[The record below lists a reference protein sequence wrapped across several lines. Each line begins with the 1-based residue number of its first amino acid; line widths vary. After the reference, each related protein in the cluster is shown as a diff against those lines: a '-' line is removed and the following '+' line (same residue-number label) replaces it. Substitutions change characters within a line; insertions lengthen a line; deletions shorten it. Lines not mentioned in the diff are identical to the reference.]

1 LAGEDAPRLVEV
13 TSQKDKD
20 LAVRHLSAIAR
31 FQSGGRRA
39 ELGRWVNQRISVKD
53 RGLVLLQADPSVIR
67 TFSAAPTVDVD
78 ELFAAIG
85 S

>member
-13 TSQKDKD
+13 LSQKDKD
-20 LAVRHLSAIAR
+20 LAVRHMSAIAR

-39 ELGRWVNQRISVKD
+39 ELGRWVNQRIATAD
-53 RGLVLLQADPSVIR
+53 RGLALLQADPEGIR
-67 TFSAAPTVDVD
+67 AFSNNPTVDVD
-78 ELFAAIG
+78 ELFRAIG